1 MDRRARAVAL
11 CALAL
16 SSTGCLRGC
25 TSNEPP
31 IHLQR
36 NMFHQ
41 PKYRPQAASDFFY
54 DGATMRPPVEG
65 TVARGELNEDQAFF
79 QGLDAAGQPV
89 AASPVEATDA
99 MKARGAERYHIYCTP
114 CHDAR
119 GDGKGILFQRGKVPT
134 ASFHSDKLRA
144 ATDGQIFAVITNGFG
159 LMAAYRAQ
167 IPPGDRWA
175 IIAHVRALQQKR
187 LAETADAGTPAPA
200 ATPTPAPTP
209 AAEAPQP

>member
-79 QGLDAAGQPV
+79 RGLDAAGQPV

-119 GDGKGILFQRGKVPT
+119 GDGKGILFQRGNIPT
-134 ASFHSDKLRA
+134 ASFHQEKILKYP
-144 ATDGQIFAVITNGFG
+144 DGQIFDVITNGVG
-159 LMAAYRAQ
+159 LMAGYKWP
-167 IPPGDRWA
+167 IPPADRWA
-175 IIAHVRALQQKR
+175 IVAYVRDLQRKR
-187 LAETADAGTPAPA
+187 LASSAAAPA
-200 ATPTPAPTP
+200 SEAAASAKPADVK
-209 AAEAPQP
+209 